1 MAKHKNT
8 SCSIECQFCGKSF
21 SNLQT
26 LDLHTSTDHKNQI
39 QKEMKS
45 MENSKEE
52 NLKSVEDFKQEN
64 LAPIH
69 GNQNEITYC
78 DICIEKFE
86 NSEGLKNHISIVH
99 NGNNEQEKQE
109 NLILDH
115 DNILIEECMTRKPI
129 ILLNKDKLLDKMAEN
144 CEVTISNKIFK
155 KLITKALMG
164 RDLSIGI
171 SIIFSLVFFIFSILD
186 NIQYYSIQFK
196 TEFLFHFLMN

>member
-1 MAKHKNT
+1 
-8 SCSIECQFCGKSF
+8 
-21 SNLQT
+21 
-26 LDLHTSTDHKNQI
+26 
-39 QKEMKS
+39 

-52 NLKSVEDFKQEN
+52 TLKSVEDFKQEN

-99 NGNNEQEKQE
+99 NGNNEQE

-164 RDLSIGI
+164 DVNVEGVNDHDENQEDENDQEDETDL
-171 SIIFSLVFFIFSILD
+171 
-186 NIQYYSIQFK
+186 K
-196 TEFLFHFLMN
+196 TEND